1 MPYVEGHGLRIAKPV
16 PSGAAH
22 YAFRGRRLRNGYVYV
37 FRPEHPA
44 APTTGVFAGYV
55 LEHRLVLEAA
65 LGRLLRDD
73 EHGHHINGV
82 RDDNRPENLVAI
94 TRSAHRRLHRPDDD
108 NGEDYCRRQSE
119 NMTRVWAE
127 RRAKQ

>member
-1 MPYVEGHGLRIAKPV
+1 MPYAEGHGQRIAKAV
-16 PSGAAH
+16 PSGREH
-22 YAFRGRRLRNGYVYV
+22 YAFTGRRRAGGYVYV
-37 FRPEHPA
+37 FRPDHPA
-44 APTTGVFAGYV
+44 APTTGARAGYV
-55 LEHRLVLEAA
+55 LEHRVVLEAT

-108 NGEDYCRRQSE
+108 NGEDYRRRQSE

-127 RRAKQ
+127 RRAKK